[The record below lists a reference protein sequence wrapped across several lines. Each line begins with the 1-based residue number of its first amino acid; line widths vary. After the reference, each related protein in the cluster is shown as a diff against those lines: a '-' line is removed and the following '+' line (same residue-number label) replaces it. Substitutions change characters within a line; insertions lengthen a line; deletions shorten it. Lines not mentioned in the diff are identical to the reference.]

1 MEVGLKR
8 HRSSTTKFKL
18 QRRQRSDIE
27 EWTFKRTSAIGQ
39 DDRDRVVKGETE
51 WFKGPL
57 R

>member
-39 DDRDRVVKGETE
+39 DDRVIKGETE

>member
-1 MEVGLKR
+1 LEVGVKR

-18 QRRQRSDIE
+18 QRGQRSDIE
-27 EWTFKRTSAIGQ
+27 EWTVKRTSAIGQ
-39 DDRDRVVKGETE
+39 DDRVVKGETE